1 MTISNYLRAIN
12 RMSKHRRHF
21 FLLQQKLAIA
31 LLTFTLA
38 ITLPPLALGQI
49 PFLSSP
55 SDNQTQ
61 VTSTPWWNLSKAR
74 RCGKLLC
81 SEVAFPYFPYSK
93 FRQDVTIARDLTIAI
108 QPQLD
113 QDLSDV
119 ISKIEERALTVEETM
134 LAIFQQSASKHL
146 SIEAEIFNNSQQK
159 LEYNWKYWLPTTN
172 KDLHP
177 LTPKVAIGIKNQ
189 QTVIYVPAQPD
200 LSLSQQTILTVNQAD
215 ALHNGQ
221 SIPKLAQKWRNLIS
235 FYFNQALWGLEFDL
249 RYPWA
254 RIFLIAL
261 SCVLTLVPILLI
273 SLGIKSLRGLDRN
286 YRKQLRLIEQAAK
299 SEKIAASASNLSLFK
314 EKESDSLEQA
324 DVTDIITDSAIS
336 DSKLTETSSS
346 EAMPSSQINQPKKIS
361 NLQIILVKAKNW
373 FLKKLQILLQKHPQ
387 SSFTQ
392 QNWLQQLHNLT
403 QFLLKTLFWTRI
415 FLFLF
420 GISLIFALYPATRK
434 LSVFFLGEAIILPI
448 IWMLVSLVNAL
459 VFVLIDFYLNQWAE
473 DAQIED
479 LTSTRYASRVN
490 TYSPALKGASTFL
503 FILLGIYLTVK
514 SLEIDTAVLAGAGG
528 AALILGF
535 LSRNILEDMLNGALI
550 LWTDRYAVGD
560 VIKIGELSGFVEK
573 MNLYTTQLRGSEGR
587 LITIPNG
594 QISTVENLTKDWS
607 RVDFVIEIAYD
618 ADTRKAIE
626 IIEQVSNQMIS
637 EPQWQDTILEPA
649 SILGVEQ
656 IAYTG
661 VTIKVWLKTLP
672 IKQWAVGREFRLR
685 IKHAFDEAGISPGIP
700 QQIWRGDRVGTEELN
715 S

>member
-1 MTISNYLRAIN
+1 MNQ
-12 RMSKHRRHF
+12 MPKHRRKF
-21 FLLQQKLAIA
+21 FSASKKKLIIA
-31 LLTFTLA
+31 LLTCTLA
-38 ITLPPLALGQI
+38 IAWHPLALGQI
-49 PFLSSP
+49 PFLSS
-55 SDNQTQ
+55 SRTNQTQ

-108 QPQLD
+108 QPKLE
-113 QDLSDV
+113 QDLADV
-119 ISKIEERALTVEETM
+119 ASKIEERALTIEETM
-134 LAIFQQSASKHL
+134 LAIFQQAASKRR
-146 SIEAEIFNNSQQK
+146 SMQSEIFNNLQQK
-159 LEYNWKYWLPTTN
+159 LEYNWKYWFPTTD

-200 LSLSQQTILTVNQAD
+200 LGLYQQIILTVNQAD

-235 FYFNQALWGLEFDL
+235 LNFDQALWGLEFDI

-254 RIFLIAL
+254 RIFFVAL
-261 SCVLTLVPILLI
+261 SFFATLVPILVI
-273 SLGIKSLRGLDRN
+273 SWASKSLRALDRN
-286 YRKQLRLIEQAAK
+286 FRKQLRLIEQTAK
-299 SEKIAASASNLSLFK
+299 SEKIAASISNLPSLSS
-314 EKESDSLEQA
+314 EEQESDNLEQSEAVGVVA
-324 DVTDIITDSAIS
+324 DSVIL
-336 DSKLTETSSS
+336 DSKINSIYGD
-346 EAMPSSQINQPKKIS
+346 EAMPSSQANPT
-361 NLQIILVKAKNW
+361 
-373 FLKKLQILLQKHPQ
+373 KKLSNFLGILGKAQQWFSNKLQVLFQKRPQ
-387 SSFTQ
+387 DSLKQ

-420 GISLIFALYPATRK
+420 GIALIFALYPSTRK
-434 LSVFFLGEAIILPI
+434 LSLFFLGEAIILPI
-448 IWMLVSLVNAL
+448 IWMLVSLANAL
-459 VFVLIDFYLNQWAE
+459 VFFLIDFYLNQWAE

-503 FILLGIYLTVK
+503 FILLGLYLTVK

-528 AALILGF
+528 AALIIGF
-535 LSRNILEDMLNGALI
+535 LSRNILENMLNGALI
-550 LWTDRYAVGD
+550 LWTDCYAIGD
-560 VIKIGELSGFVEK
+560 VIKVGEWSGFVEN
-573 MNLYTTQLRGSEGR
+573 MNLYRTQLRGAEGR
-587 LITIPNG
+587 LINIPNG

-607 RVDFVIEIAYD
+607 RVDFAIEIAYD
-618 ADTRKAIE
+618 ADTHKAIE
-626 IIEQVSNQMIS
+626 IIEQVSNQMRS

-649 SILGVEQ
+649 SILGVDQ

-685 IKHAFDEAGISPGIP
+685 IKHAFDQAGISPGIP
-700 QQIWRGDRVGTEELN
+700 QQIWRGDRSGTEQLDN
-715 S
+715 